1 MRNEILIT
9 PAKTRIIDN
18 APLIVVGLLLID
30 SLHFV
35 FARLL
40 LPHLPPMTSATL
52 VLLVA
57 LVEVSIFAKITGRLR
72 FDTFRQ
78 NIWFFLA
85 IGFLVAVST
94 NLNYTAVVYID
105 PGTASMLAKSSVV
118 FGLGF
123 GLFWLRD
130 RFNKLQSVG
139 ALLALTGVFVISFQP
154 GDYLRLGAFMV
165 VGSAFMYALHAALVK
180 RFSGHLSLTDFFLFR
195 LAATSA
201 FLLIFAA
208 GGGQLVWPTRQ
219 AWLLLLLVGT
229 VDVVISRGLYY
240 LALRQLKL
248 TYHAIVLTLSP
259 VVAIGWSIFLFST
272 SPTLQQTI
280 GGVAVLAG
288 VLLVTLKPAKAAV
301 VGSPHPTGSNPGSG

>member
-1 MRNEILIT
+1 MSNEILIA

-40 LPHLPPMTSATL
+40 LPHLPPLTSATF
-52 VLLVA
+52 VLLVG
-57 LVEVSIFAKITGRLR
+57 LVEVAIFAKITGRR
-72 FDTFRQ
+72 FHFDTLRQ
-78 NIWFFLA
+78 NMWFFLA
-85 IGFLVAVST
+85 VGFLVAVST
-94 NLNYTAVVYID
+94 NLNYTAVAYID

-130 RFNKLQSVG
+130 RFNRLQSVG
-139 ALLALTGVFVISFQP
+139 ALLALTGVFVITFQP

-180 RFSGHLSLTDFFLFR
+180 RYSGHLSLTDFFLFR
-195 LAATSA
+195 LAATST
-201 FLLIFAA
+201 FLFIFAV

-240 LALRQLKL
+240 LVLRQLKL

-288 VLLVTLKPAKAAV
+288 VLIVTLKPTKAAV
-301 VGSPHPTGSNPGSG
+301 IESPHPTGVTRG